1 MEFKV
6 GDRVQFVGG
15 SDSPDTRLHGSV
27 GTVVKVDAPEYDE
40 VMISVRFDNQM
51 DYTGEEKWYASRFVL
66 YTNGELQEPVDPTNY
81 LEIEILC
88 AEISKMK
95 ATRTQ
100 FEEDLK
106 VLESLSDGFVTIGIG
121 SEHFRLGVLNWELFG
136 QLKQLVQK
144 ARQDNIKEANGL
156 QQQNMEKLLDLLTN
170 AR

>member
-6 GDRVQFVGG
+6 GDRVQFIDRSGL
-15 SDSPDTRLHGSV
+15 TYQLHQGQV
-27 GTVVKVDAPEYDE
+27 GTVVCVDAPEDDE
-40 VMISVRFDNQM
+40 VMLSVWFDNQV
-51 DYTGEEKWYASRFVL
+51 DFPGEEKWYAYMFVL
-66 YTNGELQEPVDPTNY
+66 YASEKLQESVDPTNY
-81 LEIEILC
+81 SEIEILC

-95 ATRTQ
+95 STRVQ